1 MSQGLYDVT
10 RLRHGSLCRYAS
22 DKSLDT
28 SSNPQMVR
36 FAQLATA
43 LITLT
48 AGVACA
54 SVRATSPASIVSSAD
69 ATTVAEGPNAG
80 PAARS
85 ELPCSDCSAI
95 PIPSEINRAVEA
107 RIADLK
113 ARGGD
118 CSRYGAVL
126 ESSYRSGQITLR
138 PYMWRTGSHLTS
150 GEAKPN
156 GDMMLARE
164 VDSLNVG
171 VRTVDDV
178 IWTMEHEAAHIAF
191 DLASGNESSEE
202 KANQTVRACKA

>member
-1 MSQGLYDVT
+1 
-10 RLRHGSLCRYAS
+10 
-22 DKSLDT
+22 
-28 SSNPQMVR
+28 MVR
-36 FAQLATA
+36 LARLAA
-43 LITLT
+43 LLISIT

-54 SVRATSPASIVSSAD
+54 SARGSSPESMVNSVNSPATVERPNGGPSARNEVSCAD
-69 ATTVAEGPNAG
+69 CG
-80 PAARS
+80 
-85 ELPCSDCSAI
+85 AI
-95 PIPSEINRAVEA
+95 PIPSEITRAVEA

-113 ARGGD
+113 SRGGD
-118 CSRYGAVL
+118 CSRYGTVL

-164 VDSLNVG
+164 IDSLNVG

-191 DLASGNESSEE
+191 DLASGSEASEE
-202 KANQTVRACKA
+202 KADQTVRACKS

>member
-1 MSQGLYDVT
+1 MD
-10 RLRHGSLCRYAS
+10 
-22 DKSLDT
+22 
-28 SSNPQMVR
+28 R
-36 FAQLATA
+36 FARLTVS

-54 SVRATSPASIVSSAD
+54 SARGTTSASIVSSPD
-69 ATTVAEGPNAG
+69 VAERPDAG
-80 PAARS
+80 PVARG
-85 ELPCSDCSAI
+85 ELTCADCGAI
-95 PIPSEINRAVEA
+95 PIPSEITTAVEA

-138 PYMWRTGSHLTS
+138 AYMWRTGSNLTS

-164 VDSLNVG
+164 IDSLNVG

-191 DLASGNESSEE
+191 DLASGNEASEE
-202 KANQTVRACKA
+202 KTNQTVRACKA

>member
-1 MSQGLYDVT
+1 
-10 RLRHGSLCRYAS
+10 
-22 DKSLDT
+22 
-28 SSNPQMVR
+28 MVR
-36 FAQLATA
+36 FARLAVS

-54 SVRATSPASIVSSAD
+54 SARGTSSASM
-69 ATTVAEGPNAG
+69 ASSPTAPGVAERPNARPDARG
-80 PAARS
+80 ELSCAA
-85 ELPCSDCSAI
+85 ECTAI
-95 PIPSEINRAVEA
+95 PIPGEINRAVEA
-107 RIADLK
+107 RIASLK

-126 ESSYRSGQITLR
+126 ESSYRSGRIMLR

-164 VDSLNVG
+164 IDSLNVG

-178 IWTMEHEAAHIAF
+178 IRTMEHEAAHIAF
-191 DLASGNESSEE
+191 DLASGDESSEE

>member
-1 MSQGLYDVT
+1 MTRCIVKHRGMS
-10 RLRHGSLCRYAS
+10 A
-22 DKSLDT
+22 T
-28 SSNPQMVR
+28 SSSTQMVR
-36 FAQLATA
+36 FARLAVL

-54 SVRATSPASIVSSAD
+54 SARSAPSASIVNSPTIS
-69 ATTVAEGPNAG
+69 ERPNAG
-80 PAARS
+80 PSPQS
-85 ELPCSDCSAI
+85 ELACADCGAI
-95 PIPSEINRAVEA
+95 PIPDEITRAVEA
-107 RIADLK
+107 RISDLK

-118 CSRYGAVL
+118 CSRYGTVL

-164 VDSLNVG
+164 IDSLNVG
-171 VRTVDDV
+171 VRTIDDV

-191 DLASGNESSEE
+191 DLASGNEASEE
-202 KANQTVRACKA
+202 KANQTVRACKS

>member
-1 MSQGLYDVT
+1 M
-10 RLRHGSLCRYAS
+10 A
-22 DKSLDT
+22 
-28 SSNPQMVR
+28 R
-36 FAQLATA
+36 FARLVAP

-48 AGVACA
+48 AAVGCA
-54 SVRATSPASIVSSAD
+54 SARGASSASMVSSPN
-69 ATTVAEGPNAG
+69 VAELPNAG
-80 PAARS
+80 PATRA
-85 ELPCSDCSAI
+85 EPACADCGAI

-118 CSRYGAVL
+118 CSRYGNIL

-164 VDSLNVG
+164 IDSLNVG

-178 IWTMEHEAAHIAF
+178 MWTMQHEAAHIAF
-191 DLASGNESSEE
+191 DLASGNEASEE
-202 KANQTVRACKA
+202 KVNQTVRACNS

>member
-1 MSQGLYDVT
+1 
-10 RLRHGSLCRYAS
+10 
-22 DKSLDT
+22 
-28 SSNPQMVR
+28 MVR
-36 FAQLATA
+36 FARLAVS

-48 AGVACA
+48 AAAACA
-54 SVRATSPASIVSSAD
+54 SARGTSSASM
-69 ATTVAEGPNAG
+69 ASSPTIAERPNAE

-85 ELPCSDCSAI
+85 ELACADCGAI
-95 PIPSEINRAVEA
+95 PIPSEITQAVEA
-107 RIADLK
+107 RIVDLK

-150 GEAKPN
+150 GEGKPN

-164 VDSLNVG
+164 IDSLNVG

-178 IWTMEHEAAHIAF
+178 LWTMEHEAAHIAF
-191 DLASGNESSEE
+191 DLASGNEANEE
-202 KANQTVRACKA
+202 KTDQTVRACQS